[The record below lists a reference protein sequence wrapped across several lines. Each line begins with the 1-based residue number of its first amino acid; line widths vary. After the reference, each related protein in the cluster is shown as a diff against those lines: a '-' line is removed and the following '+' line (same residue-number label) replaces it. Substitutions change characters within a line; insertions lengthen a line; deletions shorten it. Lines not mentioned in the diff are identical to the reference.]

1 MHAAASASLVGT
13 DLPLSRYPWY
23 ARVIFWMQ
31 RRKYGSEL
39 EPARLWGRSPR
50 VFLALTLLYRSI
62 DRKFSPIE
70 AGLRSLITVRISQIN
85 WCAFCVDL
93 NSATALERHV
103 TAPKLADLP
112 RFQESAHFSAREK
125 IALRYAEAATITGGV
140 IDGGLKDELHSHFD
154 DDAIVELTA
163 LIAFQ
168 NLSSKFNSAL
178 QVPAQGFCRTSGV
191 RDELSAAPKT
201 T

>member
-1 MHAAASASLVGT
+1 MQAAMPSLVQP

-23 ARVIFWMQ
+23 VRVIFWLQ

-39 EPARLWGRSPR
+39 EPGRLWGRSPH

-62 DRKFSPIE
+62 DRKSSPVD
-70 AGLRSLITVRISQIN
+70 AALRSLITVRISQIN

-103 TAPKLADLP
+103 AAPKLADLP
-112 RFQESAHFSAREK
+112 RFQDSAHFSAREK
-125 IALRYAEAATITGGV
+125 IALRYAEAATITGAV
-140 IDGGLKDELHSHFD
+140 IDAALKQELRAHFD
-154 DDAIVELTA
+154 EDAIVELTA

-168 NLSSKFNSAL
+168 NLSSKFNTAL
-178 QVPAQGFCRTSGV
+178 EVPAQGFCRVSS
-191 RDELSAAPKT
+191 LP
-201 T
+201 